1 MDSMIVLKMVTTF
14 SAVLAIA
21 IGALGAAVG
30 MSKIGMAA
38 LEGIARQPEMAGRTF
53 TTMLIAMALIEALAI
68 YCLLVS
74 LILLFGNP
82 FIPVLVAGH

>member
-1 MDSMIVLKMVTTF
+1 MDSMSLLKMVATF
-14 SAVLAIA
+14 SAVIPIA
-21 IGALGAAVG
+21 IGSMGAALG

-68 YCLLVS
+68 YCLLIS

-82 FIPVLVAGH
+82 YIPHV